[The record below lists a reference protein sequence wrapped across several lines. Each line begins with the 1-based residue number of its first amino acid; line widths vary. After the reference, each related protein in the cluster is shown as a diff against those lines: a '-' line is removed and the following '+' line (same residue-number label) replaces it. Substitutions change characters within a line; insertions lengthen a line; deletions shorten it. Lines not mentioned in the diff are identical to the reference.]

1 MQAAIAAPGFDFLRN
16 LWQIHV
22 LLGSHLGVHPAGI
35 TVAVSVGK
43 FSERQVRLN
52 D

>member
-1 MQAAIAAPGFDFLRN
+1 MQAAIAAPGFDFSGN

-22 LLGSHLGVHPAGI
+22 LLGSHQGLHAAGI
-35 TVAVSVGK
+35 TVALSVGK